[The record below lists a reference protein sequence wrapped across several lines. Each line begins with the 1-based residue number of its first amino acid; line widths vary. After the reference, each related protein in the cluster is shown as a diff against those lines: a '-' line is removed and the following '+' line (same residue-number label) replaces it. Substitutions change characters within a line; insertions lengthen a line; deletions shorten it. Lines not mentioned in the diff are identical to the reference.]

1 MREKS
6 AILVQCG
13 AGSAAGTGGNF
24 MRYNFM
30 NDYNELGHERILD
43 AIARANREQDNAYG
57 LDAHCERAKEL
68 IRARLNGAQ
77 SDVHFLV
84 GGTQTNLT
92 IIAASIKPYQGV
104 ICAESG
110 HINTHETGAI
120 EATGHKVLALPT
132 ADGKITAQQVESC
145 AAAHYADV
153 NAEHIVQPG
162 MVYLSQPTEV
172 GTIYAKSEL
181 EAIRRVCVRY
191 GMPLYI
197 DGARLGNSFAAVGA
211 DLFLPELAQLTS
223 AFSIGGTKMGALFGE
238 ALVISDPALKKD
250 FRYHIKQ
257 RGGMLAKGRLLGIQ
271 FETLFTDGLYDE
283 IGRHAVT
290 QALRIAE
297 GVRARGYA
305 LFADSPTNQVFPIL
319 PKTLLATLSQE
330 FGYAF
335 WQEFD
340 LENDVVRFCTSWATP
355 PEMVDAL
362 LQSIPAKQ

>member
-1 MREKS
+1 
-6 AILVQCG
+6 
-13 AGSAAGTGGNF
+13 

-30 NDYNELGHERILD
+30 NDYNELAHERILD
-43 AIARANREQDNAYG
+43 AIANANREQDNSYG
-57 LDAHCERAKEL
+57 LDARCERAREL
-68 IRARLNGAQ
+68 IRARLGDTP

-132 ADGKITAQQVESC
+132 NDGKMTAGQVEAC
-145 AAAHYADV
+145 AAAHYADG

-172 GTIYAKSEL
+172 GTVYHKSEL
-181 EAIRRVCVRY
+181 EAIRRVCDRY

-197 DGARLGNSFAAVGA
+197 DGARLGNSFAAAGA
-211 DLFLPELAQLTS
+211 DVFLPELARLSS

-238 ALVISDPALKKD
+238 ALVINDPALKKD

-271 FETLFTDGLYDE
+271 FETLFEDGLYDE

-290 QALRIAE
+290 QAQRIAA
-297 GVRARGYA
+297 GVMERGYT

-319 PKTLLATLSQE
+319 PKALLKTLSQE

-335 WQEFD
+335 WQEYD
-340 LENDVVRFCTSWATP
+340 RENDVVRFCTSWATP
-355 PEMVDAL
+355 QKMVDDL
-362 LQSIPAKQ
+362 LERIPKKR

>member
-1 MREKS
+1 
-6 AILVQCG
+6 
-13 AGSAAGTGGNF
+13 

-30 NDYNELGHERILD
+30 NDYNELGHERILE
-43 AIARANREQDNAYG
+43 AIGRVNRGQDNSYG
-57 LDAHCERAKEL
+57 LDTHCERAREL
-68 IRARLNGAQ
+68 IRARLGGAE
-77 SDVHFLV
+77 SDVQFLV

-92 IIAASIKPYQGV
+92 IIAASVKPYQGV

-132 ADGKITAQQVESC
+132 ANGKITAQQVE
-145 AAAHYADV
+145 AYTAAHYADV

-172 GTIYAKSEL
+172 GTIYLKDEL
-181 EAIRRVCVRY
+181 EAIRRVCDRF

-197 DGARLGNSFAAVGA
+197 DGARLGNSFAAAGA
-211 DLFLPELAQLTS
+211 DLFLPELARLSS

-238 ALVISDPALKKD
+238 ALVINDPALNKD

-271 FETLFTDGLYDE
+271 FETLFTGGLYDE

-290 QALRIAE
+290 QAQRIAD
-297 GVRARGYA
+297 GVRVRGYA

-319 PKTLLATLSQE
+319 PKTLLTTLSQD

-340 LENDVVRFCTSWATP
+340 RENDVVRFCTSWATP
-355 PEMVDAL
+355 PEMVDEL
-362 LQSIPAKQ
+362 LERIPKKQ